1 MSVDG
6 VEFIFCWLC
15 RRHTATLTYWDAS
28 MPNRLDE
35 RCMECTDHH
44 YDRFI
49 NLANWVLP
57 ELAVH
62 Q

>member
-1 MSVDG
+1 
-6 VEFIFCWLC
+6 
-15 RRHTATLTYWDAS
+15 